1 MAMRLGNLSAKYESN
16 GDPGTVSTGWG
27 DAGGVSYGTY
37 QLSSTAGSAASFVR
51 WLRNQ
56 NHPAGNIL
64 GQHDPGSREFSAAW
78 KYCAANITEF
88 GDLQHDYIKYAYYDT
103 AVESLRVEGFNVE
116 NHHPVMADVI
126 WSRAVQYGSYIVEM
140 FETAAL
146 AIGYPNL
153 SYVDALNFDAD
164 MIRAIYLDV
173 CKTPEWTNGSP
184 ALRDGLYSRFES
196 ECQDALNIL
205 GGI

>member
-1 MAMRLGNLSAKYESN
+1 MRLGELSAKYESN
-16 GDPGTVSTGWG
+16 GDPGTVSTGYG

-37 QLSSTAGSAASFVR
+37 QLSSAAGSAASFVR

-56 NHPAGNIL
+56 NNPAGNIL
-64 GQHDPGSREFSAAW
+64 GQHEPGSREFSAAW

-103 AVESLRVEGFNVE
+103 AVEALRVEGFNVE

-140 FETAAL
+140 FETACL
-146 AIGYPNL
+146 VLGYPNL
-153 SYVDALNFDAD
+153 SYVDAPSFDAD
-164 MIRAIYLDV
+164 MIRIIYLDV
-173 CKTPEWTNGSP
+173 CRTPEWTNGSP

-196 ECQDALNIL
+196 EYADALARL
-205 GGI
+205 